1 MVDKETK
8 EARARAILRDA
19 ANIYAASDIVVIEQR
34 LVDFQQKW
42 ASLEPQ
48 AVRCLV
54 KDFDLTLNYL
64 RVPFPHKRM
73 IRTSNLLERFF
84 REFRSRADEI
94 GCFGSQAQAETV
106 FYLIL
111 QREKAKHAVA

>member
-1 MVDKETK
+1 V
-8 EARARAILRDA
+8 ILSQSG
-19 ANIYAASDIVVIEQR
+19 ASDIVAIEQR
-34 LVDFQQKW
+34 LLDFQQKW
-42 ASLEPQ
+42 AFLEPK

-64 RVPFPHKRM
+64 RGPFPHKRR
-73 IRTSNLLERFF
+73 IRTTNLLERFF

-94 GCFGSQAQAETV
+94 GCFGSQTQAEML